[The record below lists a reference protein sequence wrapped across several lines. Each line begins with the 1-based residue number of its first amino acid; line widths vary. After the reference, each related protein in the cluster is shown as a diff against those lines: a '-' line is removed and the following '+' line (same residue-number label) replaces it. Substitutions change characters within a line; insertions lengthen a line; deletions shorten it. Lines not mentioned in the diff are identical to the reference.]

1 MIYAYFIIIFFIG
14 LLNIRPKNKDEY
26 FYISRKLT
34 LPSFVATLIT
44 TWYGGI
50 LEIGRFSY
58 FNGIVT
64 WLIFGLFYYI
74 SAIIFAFYIGP
85 KIHKNNIKTIPEY
98 FKKHYGKTSQKIASL
113 ILLLV
118 SSPAPYLMIL
128 ATLLSHIFQIEFSYA
143 IVIGILFSIFY
154 IYSGGF
160 KAVIRTDKI
169 QFILMYS
176 GFLIL
181 FLYLFFS
188 YGGINFLITNV
199 PSKNL
204 TLTGN
209 LPIGY
214 ILSWSIISM
223 VTFIDPSI
231 FQRTYSS
238 GDEAILKKGIVISIF
253 FWFIFDILSISIGI
267 YASALIDI
275 KTLND
280 FNPYLYLADN
290 FLPTFIKNI
299 FLISLLSVVMSTI
312 DSFFLVSSMLV
323 TNNLLEN
330 KNESIKQP
338 QLVLILIGIISYIIA
353 INFTFVIDVWY
364 IFGSIAGSSILIP
377 FLLILFRTEIKLKY
391 PLLTLI
397 SPVLVSL
404 IWLYANYPLGI
415 DIMYPGILTSLI
427 FCLINERIE

>member
-1 MIYAYFIIIFFIG
+1 MIYAYLIIIFLIG
-14 LLNIRPKNKDEY
+14 LFNKKSKNKDEY
-26 FYISRKLT
+26 FYLSRKLT
-34 LPSFVATLIT
+34 LPSFIATLIT

-74 SAIIFAFYIGP
+74 AAIIFAFFIGP
-85 KIHKNNIKTIPEY
+85 KIHKNNINSIPGY
-98 FKKHYGKTSQKIASL
+98 FNNHYGIISQKISSV

-128 ATLLSHIFQIEFSYA
+128 GTLLSHIFNIDFQYA
-143 IVIGILFSIFY
+143 LIFGIAFSIFY

-176 GFLIL
+176 GFFIL
-181 FLYLFFS
+181 FIYLFLN
-188 YGGINFLITNV
+188 YGGINFLINNA
-199 PSKNL
+199 PASNL
-204 TLTGN
+204 TLTGG

-231 FQRTYSS
+231 FQRSYSS
-238 GDEAILKKGIVISIF
+238 HNKSILKRGMLTSIA
-253 FWFIFDILSISIGI
+253 FWFIFDLLSISIGI

-275 KTLND
+275 KMLGNL
-280 FNPYLYLADN
+280 NPYLYLADH

-299 FLISLLSVVMSTI
+299 FFISLLSVVMSTI

-323 TNNLLEN
+323 NNDLLLN
-330 KNESIKQP
+330 KNESIKRP
-338 QLVLILIGIISYIIA
+338 QIILLFIGIISYLIA

-364 IFGSIAGSSILIP
+364 IFGSIAGSSILVP
-377 FLLILFRTEIKLKY
+377 FLLILFKPKIKIKY
-391 PLLTLI
+391 PAVALI
-397 SPVLVSL
+397 TPVVVSFL
-404 IWLYANYPLGI
+404 WIYADYPFGI
-415 DIMYPGILTSLI
+415 DIMYPGIFTSLLLS
-427 FCLINERIE
+427 LIKKSED